1 MQSNDALLDYVKLLQ
16 EKNKT
21 LEDENQRLIE
31 EVKNTK

>member
-1 MQSNDALLDYVKLLQ
+1 MQSYDTLLDYVKLLQ

>member
-1 MQSNDALLDYVKLLQ
+1 MQSNDALSDYVNLLQ